1 MLRSLMGKA
10 DKMQEQI
17 GNVSRD
23 GSSKTV
29 LKTSARNQKNTVTKK
44 KNVFNRLIS
53 RLDTAKERISELED
67 MSVETKKGK

>member
-29 LKTSARNQKNTVTKK
+29 LKTSARNQKYCN
-44 KNVFNRLIS
+44 KN
-53 RLDTAKERISELED
+53 KECLQ
-67 MSVETKKGK
+67 